1 MSIIGESFE
10 DYVQSQIFI
19 RQQLHGKKKRS
30 NADLEVLSNQNAW
43 VKLASSVEIVL
54 PKTKEELEKIK
65 GEEVTQQQYEEYSRN
80 WGDDKLKAIGL
91 TNTDRFLGT
100 ELAKKAVLFNTL
112 SEVNP
117 TKYDDNGKVTQKG
130 NYKQRSGVLSSTAEV
145 WNDNFAYGLGGT
157 KFGIVP
163 PPGIESVSVECK
175 NRGSIREATV
185 KLKAQNKF
193 QFELIELLYL
203 RLGYS
208 MMLEW
213 GWDKYKDKDD
223 KLVTTGNTLIENNW
237 FTWREKSFLDVLE
250 AIKKY
255 RKDYEGNYDGFL
267 GKVVNFDWKFLP
279 NGSYDITLKLIT
291 VGDVIESL
299 TVNLPQELKSLADIQ
314 DEMNAASQKVI
325 QIGTDAPLIS
335 GATTSTLSYNLF
347 QDIISNPQRW
357 NGETTGLEWGT
368 FKMVSEP
375 SNFFGFYQSVENEG
389 KFDINN
395 SSKVNKVT
403 YQIANKVINDEE
415 LNTDRFNYFLT
426 LGELLSKIR
435 KFCIPSINQK
445 KILGVNNSDDNICS
459 IYPYQ
464 VSLDPK
470 VALVKPAF
478 QEEFSFTNEDKF
490 KSGDTGV
497 VAYWDWMKKLKD
509 FGVFEEKGAIYGKTM
524 NIYLNYDFVSSALND
539 TTNNGEIKVF
549 SFLKKICDGINAAMG
564 GIMKLEPVLAEDR
577 LITIIDQ
584 NPIIGIQNSEKYGD
598 RFQVD
603 QVEFELFGY
612 NPKGGASGSDASV
625 QTSNFVRD
633 FSFQTTIGP
642 NIASMI
648 TIGATAE
655 GIKTKNYDGTGF
667 ANWNKGLV
675 DRYQIKYRD
684 PDLIDENNKLVVNN
698 PAAPLTIKQLDSIYK
713 HFIASE
719 EDNRIDWT
727 LNIWKRKSSGK
738 TFTNFGQSAKSR
750 RNIFDCPVTG
760 ENFNDYTW
768 TEYSNWVRDWVEE
781 NNVKDVEEQD
791 FAGQYINWLIQ
802 AFGGKVKGRT
812 VNEFAYY
819 YLLNPDFIT
828 QGKQLFKA
836 FVNLLNNK
844 VYELTGQPSNSAGF
858 IPVGLDITNDGLS
871 GVKIYNG
878 IAIRQEFLPPAY
890 PSSLQFVISQVNHEI
905 SNNDWSTNLK
915 TISTANTKN
924 SNPQESGL
932 FKNIVADIGTDT
944 LVETVVYTGEEPKV
958 TLTSGYSVENPRATR
973 SSGLIYYPEV
983 TNKKQIVLH
992 HTAGSANPR
1001 QEVKGW
1007 REGYSYA
1014 IATHWII
1021 DRESRTGKIAEHVFG
1036 DKFWSNHIGASHRN
1050 NTMLNEQSLSIE
1062 LTSIGWLTKMAD
1074 GKYKNY
1080 TGGSKT
1086 VEEYGGVSQPYKFDS
1101 NGNIVP
1107 MTEGYRGKNYFQS
1120 YTVAQLKELNKIL
1133 KNWNSTY
1140 GINITVDQYN
1150 FRDVFTSSN
1159 TTSDKALSGTAG
1171 IYTHNSYREDKID
1184 VFPQKELL
1192 EMLKTGKNPVSI
1204 KTV

>member
-30 NADLEVLSNQNAW
+30 NDDLEVLSNQNAW

-54 PKTKEELEKIK
+54 PKSKEELEKIK
-65 GEEVTQQQYEEYSRN
+65 GETVTQQQYEEYSRN

-91 TNTDRFLGT
+91 TNTDKFLGV
-100 ELAKKAVLFNTL
+100 ELAKKSVLFNTL

-117 TKYDDNGKVTQKG
+117 TKYDGDKVTQKG
-130 NYKQRSGVLSSTAEV
+130 NYNQRAGVLSGTAEV

-163 PPGIESVSVECK
+163 PPGIESVSVECM

-185 KLKAQNKF
+185 VLKAQNKF

-213 GWDKYKDKDD
+213 GWDKYKNRRDE
-223 KLVTTGNTLIENNW
+223 LTTTGNTLIEDKW
-237 FTWREKSFLDVLE
+237 FTWREKSFLDVLDSIE
-250 AIKKY
+250 AKRREY
-255 RKDYEGNYDGFL
+255 DGNYDGFL

-299 TVNLPQELKSLADIQ
+299 TVNLPQELKSLNEVK
-314 DEMNAASQKVI
+314 DEMNAASQQVI
-325 QIGTDAPLIS
+325 AIGSDAPLIS

-347 QDIISNPQRW
+347 QDIISNPERW
-357 NGETTGLEWGT
+357 KGEAGG
-368 FKMVSEP
+368 
-375 SNFFGFYQSVENEG
+375 FFGFYQSVLDEG
-389 KFDINN
+389 KFSHKDQ
-395 SSKVNKVT
+395 SKLGKVT
-403 YQIANKVINDEE
+403 YQIARKVVNDEE

-426 LGELLSKIR
+426 LGELLSKVR
-435 KFCIPSINQK
+435 KFCIPSINQS
-445 KILGVNNSDDNICS
+445 KILGINNDDDNICS

-464 VSLDPK
+464 ISLDPK

-478 QEEFSFTNEDKF
+478 QQEFSFVNEDEF
-490 KSGDTGV
+490 KAGSTGI
-497 VAYWDWMKKLKD
+497 VAYWDWMKKLKE

-549 SFLKKICDGINAAMG
+549 SFLKKICDGINSAMG
-564 GIMKLEPVLAEDR
+564 GMMKLEPVLTEDR
-577 LITIIDQ
+577 MITIIDQ
-584 NPIIGIQNSEKYGD
+584 NPILGIQTSEKYGD
-598 RFQVD
+598 RFQID

-612 NPKGGASGSDASV
+612 NPTANTTGSSDTTV

-655 GIKTKNYDGTGF
+655 GVKTKNYDGTGF

-684 PDLIDENNKLVVNN
+684 PDLIDENNKLAIQN
-698 PAAPLTIKQLDSIYK
+698 PAAPLTIKQLESIYK
-713 HFIASE
+713 HFLDSE
-719 EDNRIDWT
+719 EDEYWG
-727 LNIWKRKSSGK
+727 IWPFKRKSAGS
-738 TFTNFGQSAKSR
+738 TYSNFGLSATSKR
-750 RNIFDCPVTG
+750 DIDDCPVTG
-760 ENFNDYTW
+760 KSFQNWNW
-768 TEYSNWVRDWVEE
+768 IRYSNWVRDWVEE
-781 NNVKDVEEQD
+781 NNVKEVDEQK
-791 FAGQYINWLIQ
+791 FAGQYINWLTQ
-802 AFGGKVKGRT
+802 AFGGKVKNLT

-819 YLLNPDFIT
+819 YLLNPDFIA

-836 FVNLLNNK
+836 FVNTLNNK
-844 VYELTGQPSNSAGF
+844 VYEITGQPSNSAGF

-890 PSSLQFVISQVNHEI
+890 PASLQFVISAVNHEI
-905 SNNDWSTNLK
+905 SNNDWTTNLK

-932 FKNIVADIGTDT
+932 FKNIVADIGVDGLT
-944 LVETVVYTGEEPKV
+944 ETVVYAGSEPKV
-958 TLTSGYSVENPRATR
+958 TLTSGYSVENKRATR
-973 SSGLIYYPEV
+973 SGGLIYYPEV
-983 TNKKQIVLH
+983 TSKKQIVLH
-992 HTAGSANPR
+992 HTAGFANPR
-1001 QEVKGW
+1001 QDVKGW
-1007 REGYSYA
+1007 RDNYNFA
-1014 IATHWII
+1014 IGTHWII
-1021 DRESRTGKIAEHVFG
+1021 DREPRTGKIAEHVFG
-1036 DKFWSNHIGASHRN
+1036 DKFWSNHIGASHYN
-1050 NTMLNEQSLSIE
+1050 NVALNKMSLSIE
-1062 LTSIGWLTKMAD
+1062 LTSIGWLTQMAG
-1074 GKYKNY
+1074 GKFKNY

-1086 VEEYGGVSQPYKFDS
+1086 IEEYGGVSQPYKFDTL
-1101 NGNIVP
+1101 GNIVP

-1140 GINITVDQYN
+1140 GINTTVDQYN

-1159 TTSDKALSGTAG
+1159 KRSDKALSGQAG
-1171 IYTHNSYREDKID
+1171 IYTHNSYRTDKID

-1192 EMLKTGKNPVSI
+1192 EMLKTGKDPVSI
-1204 KTV
+1204 KTVRNVFS

>member
-19 RQQLHGKKKRS
+19 RQQLHGKKKRT
-30 NADLEVLSNQNAW
+30 NEDLEVLSNQNAW
-43 VKLASSVEIVL
+43 IKLASSVEIVL
-54 PKTKEELEKIK
+54 PKTKEELEKVK
-65 GEEVTQQQYEEYSRN
+65 GEPVTQQQYEEYSRN

-91 TNTDRFLGT
+91 TNTDRFLGIG
-100 ELAKKAVLFNTL
+100 LAKKAVLFNTL

-117 TKYDDNGKVTQKG
+117 TKYDGDKVTQKG
-130 NYKQRSGVLSSTAEV
+130 SYNQRAGVLSGNAEV

-157 KFGIVP
+157 TFGIVP
-163 PPGIESVSVECK
+163 PPGIESASVQCK

-185 KLKAQNKF
+185 QLKAQNKF

-213 GWDKYKDKDD
+213 GWDKYKNRED
-223 KLVTTGNTLIENNW
+223 KLATTGNTIIEDKW
-237 FTWREKSFLDVLE
+237 FTWREKSFLDVLTEIE
-250 AIKKY
+250 ATRKKY
-255 RKDYEGNYDGFL
+255 DGNYDGFL

-279 NGSYDITLKLIT
+279 DGTYDITLKLIT

-299 TVNLPQELKSLADIQ
+299 TVNLPQELKSLSDIKKEM
-314 DEMNAASQKVI
+314 DEASATVVN
-325 QIGTDAPLIS
+325 IGSDAPLIS
-335 GATTSTLSYNLF
+335 GATTSTLAYNLF
-347 QDIISNPQRW
+347 QDVITNPERW
-357 NGETTGLEWGT
+357 KGGENSEYFGLYG
-368 FKMVSEP
+368 SIL
-375 SNFFGFYQSVENEG
+375 NEVVVG
-389 KFDINN
+389 KAGQTPFE
-395 SSKVNKVT
+395 
-403 YQIANKVINDEE
+403 IAKTVATDEE
-415 LNTDRFNYFLT
+415 LNTDRFNYYLT
-426 LGELLSKIR
+426 FRELLNKVR

-445 KILGVNNSDDNICS
+445 KILGVNNDDDNICS

-470 VALVKPAF
+470 VALVKPGF
-478 QEEFSFTNEDKF
+478 QQELTFISEDDY
-490 KSGDTGV
+490 KSKETGIV
-497 VAYWDWMKKLKD
+497 GYWQWMKALKE
-509 FGVFEEKGAIYGKTM
+509 FAVFEEKGAIYGKTM
-524 NIYLNYDFVSSALND
+524 DIYLNYDFVSSVLND

-549 SFLKKICDGINAAMG
+549 SFLKKICDGINSAMG
-564 GIMKLEPVLAEDR
+564 GLMKLEPILTDDR

-584 NPIIGIQNSEKYGD
+584 NPILGIQNSENYGD

-612 NPKGGASGSDASV
+612 NPQGSVTGSDAV
-625 QTSNFVRD
+625 TQTSNFVRD

-655 GIKTKNYDGTGF
+655 GVKTKNYDGTGF

-684 PDLIDENNKLVVNN
+684 PDLIDENNTSKIKN
-698 PAAPLTIKQLDSIYK
+698 PAAPMTAKQLEEIYK
-713 HFIASE
+713 KFLDSE
-719 EDNRIDWT
+719 VDEYLGIWP
-727 LNIWKRKSSGK
+727 WKRRSLGK
-738 TFTNFGQSAKSR
+738 KYKNFGLEAESR
-750 RNIFDCPVTG
+750 RDIDDCPVTG
-760 ENFNDYTW
+760 ENFGNYTW

-781 NNVKDVEEQD
+781 NNVKDVEEQK
-791 FAGQYINWLIQ
+791 FAGQYINWLAQ
-802 AFGGKVKGRT
+802 AFGGKINNLT
-812 VNEFAYY
+812 INEFAYY
-819 YLLNPDFIT
+819 YLLNGDFIT

-836 FVNLLNNK
+836 FANTLNNK
-844 VYELTGQPSNSAGF
+844 VYEITGQPSNSAGF

-890 PSSLQFVISQVNHEI
+890 PTSLQFVISQVNHEI
-905 SNNDWSTNLK
+905 SNDDWTTNLK

-932 FKNIVADIGTDT
+932 FKNIVADIGVENLT
-944 LVETVVYTGEEPKV
+944 ETVVYAGSEPKV
-958 TLTSGYSVENPRATR
+958 TLTSGYSVENPRAWK
-973 SSGLIYYPEV
+973 SEGLIYYPEV

-992 HTAGSANPR
+992 HTAGFANPR

-1007 REGYSYA
+1007 REGYGYA

-1036 DKFWSNHIGASHRN
+1036 DKFWSNHIGSNHYN
-1050 NTMLNEQSLSIE
+1050 NKALNKMSLSIE

-1120 YTVAQLKELNKIL
+1120 YTVAQLKELNSIL

-1140 GINITVDQYN
+1140 NINIKVDRYN
-1150 FRDVFTSSN
+1150 FNDVFTGSN
-1159 TTSDKALSGTAG
+1159 KLSNKAISMHAG
-1171 IYTHNSYREDKID
+1171 IYTHNSYRTDKID

-1192 EMLKTGKNPVSI
+1192 EMLNTGKDPVSI